1 MNDDSLFHVLKARR
15 RAFNPHE
22 IGEMF
27 KQVDQGRVEALA
39 SRLAAYIETNLP
51 RAFESRSEL
60 AHYRSNPYVLMTSAA
75 VARLSDPSRLA
86 RFLFDSKLYMALETS
101 FGKSVETAFVGAYPL
116 GQKVKWDEPPEK
128 LAEFAALKGL
138 SREDKAA
145 RRVRSVWREIDK
157 SVVVRNRRFLTSI
170 KSGPNTINDTQVQA
184 MTQAVI
190 DNHEK
195 WIRATQKNIARVGEI
210 DLVIGLTYGTDRTTN
225 NKENQILAKLLEHGF
240 VEEDRTA
247 KPGVLIDSKTAT
259 FRVYR
264 RIGQDFWAFIGNP
277 TNPETALFIF
287 LEILLALAKALTG
300 KKALD
305 LEERINL
312 KVEQLSEAL
321 AKLKFPSGTLPKW
334 LGREFPDDALFW
346 LMTALTAFY
355 DEGV

>member
-1 MNDDSLFHVLKARR
+1 
-15 RAFNPHE
+15 
-22 IGEMF
+22 
-27 KQVDQGRVEALA
+27 
-39 SRLAAYIETNLP
+39 
-51 RAFESRSEL
+51 
-60 AHYRSNPYVLMTSAA
+60 
-75 VARLSDPSRLA
+75 
-86 RFLFDSKLYMALETS
+86 
-101 FGKSVETAFVGAYPL
+101 
-116 GQKVKWDEPPEK
+116 
-128 LAEFAALKGL
+128 
-138 SREDKAA
+138 
-145 RRVRSVWREIDK
+145 
-157 SVVVRNRRFLTSI
+157 
-170 KSGPNTINDTQVQA
+170 